1 MRLSLM
7 LFMAAAVILLFPGC
21 GTAEGES
28 FSLEQGMDVRV
39 GGITWLRTL
48 TSPFD
53 PENPEL
59 HYKVYTH
66 LYDSEGVFPITKGTG
81 GKYPHHRGLFIGWRE
96 TQVGDRT
103 LDSWSRSGSD
113 TKVLACQQWA
123 AWKEL
128 AADAEGARQKALIQW
143 FVEGEPPF
151 MEEERTIRAFCPGE
165 GLRAVDFTSR
175 LKSLGGTILLRG
187 DPQHAGMHVR
197 MAQEVAENESQTQ
210 FILPGKA
217 RVAGEDVVEGAWW
230 VCASM
235 PVRGRRYWVL
245 HMTSPS
251 LPSGIPLYSIRKYG
265 RFGAFFES
273 QVEEAKP
280 LEAAFRIIWADTPLD
295 MARCEELYQS
305 FAASPGPEAP

>member
-7 LFMAAAVILLFPGC
+7 LFMIVAVILLFPGC

>member
-1 MRLSLM
+1 
-7 LFMAAAVILLFPGC
+7 
-21 GTAEGES
+21 
-28 FSLEQGMDVRV
+28 MDVRV

>member
-7 LFMAAAVILLFPGC
+7 LFMTVAAITLFPGC
-21 GTAEGES
+21 GTAEGEL
-28 FSLEQGMDVRV
+28 FSLEQGVDVQV
-39 GGITWLRTL
+39 GGTTWLRTL
-48 TSPFD
+48 ITAFD
-53 PENPEL
+53 SENPEP

-66 LYDSEGVFPITKGTG
+66 LYDSEGVLPITKGPG

-96 TQVGDRT
+96 TRVGNRA
-103 LDSWSRSGSD
+103 LDSWSRAGSD
-113 TKVLACQQWA
+113 TKAFACQQWD

-128 AADAEGARQKALIQW
+128 ASNAEGARQTALIHW

-151 MEEERTIRAFCPGE
+151 MEEERTLRAFCPGE
-165 GLRAVDFTSR
+165 GLRAVDFTST

-197 MAQEVAENESQTQ
+197 MAQEVAENELETHYV
-210 FILPGKA
+210 LPENA

-245 HMTSPS
+245 HMTSPG

-273 QVEEAKP
+273 QVEEDKP
-280 LEAAFRIIWADTPLD
+280 LVAAFRIIWTDTPLD
-295 MARCEELYQS
+295 MARCEELYQN
-305 FAASPGPEAP
+305 FAASTGPEAP

>member
-28 FSLEQGMDVRV
+28 FSLEQGMDVQV